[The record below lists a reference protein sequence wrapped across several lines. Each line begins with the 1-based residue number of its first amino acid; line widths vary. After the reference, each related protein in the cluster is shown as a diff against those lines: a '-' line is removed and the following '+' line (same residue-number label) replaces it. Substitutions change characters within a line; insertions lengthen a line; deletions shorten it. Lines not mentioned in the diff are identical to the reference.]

1 MTSTRSEDSDDD
13 NATLWARIKAARVRL
28 SSETDFYRNYGLPVG
43 SQPEANTEE
52 HQASSRDSEGE
63 PPKDPTIS
71 ASDEPREEKPETCL
85 AESEAN
91 VPEIPIISAS
101 DETGE
106 KKPETCPAE
115 SEADVPEIP
124 TISASD
130 KASEGKPE
138 TCPAESE
145 ANTPEIPTISTPDEA
160 SEEKPETCPAESE
173 GSVPEIP
180 TITTSDEISYKHPEP
195 CSLNSE
201 AEPND
206 VPTITA
212 PAEESEKQPE
222 TCSAGSE
229 CLPSPPATLT
239 LQDTLSVA
247 GLDQTQSQP
256 QEVGSAQASA
266 TQESVPLQSIPSTK
280 TEGPDLEPQPA
291 SRMADSDDSDVV
303 MLRPRNQNSS
313 SQNQENIRPT
323 GTEPGKH
330 KKTHSQRLNGRNGKR
345 NALSDKITD
354 GPSNIP
360 VEHISPAGNTGQEDL
375 TSQPRSSYKVAPPE
389 VQEELKKLQEEA
401 LAKAIERRFEAVLNS
416 NPETLNVVRE
426 GPGTNHESEEFLRIA
441 AFRTI
446 DVPGNRP
453 ESSNALSSRFRF
465 PQDVSDS
472 DRKKLQWSFYSRDTP
487 AYPTFDKDGKFMIST
502 EPTAECEGRSALL
515 ASYDE
520 GSSVGLKQPPQP
532 PRDFPEEIWDGMP
545 ADWLFRPSHSETN
558 LETYRQ
564 WFWRWLDSTVAL
576 AYPVDIYHEAFFDG
590 TAHTDGERGLFIP
603 DIESHETKIDMTDE
617 ETRLHYNETGTG
629 YIINYRLHL
638 LKEAEEK
645 GARIRRERGV
655 YLESCLDHG
664 EPNPYV
670 PKANIYL
677 RPAENRDV
685 PGLLELCNWY
695 IENTAL
701 CADLETLTRA
711 EMTQRIADCKQE
723 KLPFIV
729 AVERNSRHALDHRE
743 RVLGYALATD
753 YMGQT
758 TAGQHTVE
766 LEVFVSHGSKRL
778 GVARCLMDKLL
789 QVCDPTYVPHLGYFF
804 DSDLDDRPG
813 YECGGRRMLA
823 RLIFTY
829 CFSEDDKT
837 EYERVKEWLKGE
849 YNFHE
854 QGLLRG
860 VCVKF
865 GKWHDVSYLVRNVAN
880 FRP

>member
-1 MTSTRSEDSDDD
+1 MTSTRSEDGDED
-13 NATLWARIKAARVRL
+13 NATIWARIKAARVRL

-43 SQPEANTEE
+43 SQPQANTEE
-52 HQASSRDSEGE
+52 HQASSRGSEGE
-63 PPKDPTIS
+63 PPKVPTIS
-71 ASDEPREEKPETCL
+71 ASDEASEKQ
-85 AESEAN
+85 
-91 VPEIPIISAS
+91 
-101 DETGE
+101 
-106 KKPETCPAE
+106 PETCPAE
-115 SEADVPEIP
+115 STANVPEIP

-130 KASEGKPE
+130 ESSEKK
-138 TCPAESE
+138 PAESE
-145 ANTPEIPTISTPDEA
+145 A
-160 SEEKPETCPAESE
+160 
-173 GSVPEIP
+173 SVPELP
-180 TITTSDEISYKHPEP
+180 TITTSDEISYKQPEP
-195 CSLNSE
+195 CFLHSE

-206 VPTITA
+206 IPTITA
-212 PAEESEKQPE
+212 PGEESEKQPE

-229 CLPSPPATLT
+229 CLPSPPATVT
-239 LQDTLSVA
+239 FQDTLSVA
-247 GLDQTQSQP
+247 GLDQIQSQP
-256 QEVGSAQASA
+256 HEVGSPQVSA
-266 TQESVPLQSIPSTK
+266 TQESVALQSIPSTK
-280 TEGPDLEPQPA
+280 TEEPQPA
-291 SRMADSDDSDVV
+291 SRMPDSDDSDVV

-345 NALSDKITD
+345 NVLSDKITD
-354 GPSNIP
+354 GPSNTP
-360 VEHISPAGNTGQEDL
+360 VEHISTAGNTGPEDL
-375 TSQPRSSYKVAPPE
+375 ASQPRSSYKVAPPE

-401 LAKAIERRFEAVLNS
+401 LAKAIERRFEVVLNS

-426 GPGTNHESEEFLRIA
+426 GPGTDPESEEFLKIA

-446 DVPGNRP
+446 NVPGNRP
-453 ESSNALSSRFRF
+453 ESSNVLSSRFRF
-465 PQDVSDS
+465 PQDVSES
-472 DRKKLQWSFYSRDTP
+472 ERKKLQWSFYSRDTP
-487 AYPTFDKDGKFMIST
+487 AYPTFDKGGKFMIST
-502 EPTAECEGRSALL
+502 QPTAESEERSALL
-515 ASYDE
+515 ASYDD
-520 GSSVGLKQPPQP
+520 GSPVGLKQPPQP
-532 PRDFPEEIWDGMP
+532 PRDFPDEIWDGIP
-545 ADWLFRPSHSETN
+545 ADWLFRPSYSETN
-558 LETYRQ
+558 TNLERYRQ
-564 WFWRWLDSTVAL
+564 WFWRWLDSTVVL

-603 DIESHETKIDMTDE
+603 DIESHDTKIDMTDE
-617 ETRLHYNETGTG
+617 ETRLHYNETGAG

-645 GARIRRERGV
+645 GARVRRERGV
-655 YLESCLDHG
+655 YLESCLYHE

-695 IENTAL
+695 IHNTAL

-711 EMTQRIADCKQE
+711 EMIQRIADSKQE

-729 AVERNSRHALDHRE
+729 AVERNNRHALDHLE

-758 TAGQHTVE
+758 TAGRHTVE

-829 CFSEDDKT
+829 CFSEDDKS

-849 YNFHE
+849 YSFYE

-865 GKWHDVSYLVRNVAN
+865 GKLHNVSYLVRNVAN
-880 FRP
+880 FTP

>member
-1 MTSTRSEDSDDD
+1 MTSTRSEDGDED
-13 NATLWARIKAARVRL
+13 NATIWARVKAARVRL

-43 SQPEANTEE
+43 SQPQANTEE

-63 PPKDPTIS
+63 PPKVPTIS
-71 ASDEPREEKPETCL
+71 ASDEASEKQPETCP
-85 AESEAN
+85 AESTAN
-91 VPEIPIISAS
+91 VPEIPTISAS
-101 DETGE
+101 DESSEKKPAESEASVPELPTISASDESSE

-115 SEADVPEIP
+115 SEA
-124 TISASD
+124 
-130 KASEGKPE
+130 
-138 TCPAESE
+138 
-145 ANTPEIPTISTPDEA
+145 
-160 SEEKPETCPAESE
+160 
-173 GSVPEIP
+173 SVPEIP
-180 TITTSDEISYKHPEP
+180 TITTSDEISYKQPEP
-195 CSLNSE
+195 CFLHSE

-206 VPTITA
+206 IPTITA
-212 PAEESEKQPE
+212 PDEESEKQPE

-229 CLPSPPATLT
+229 CLPSPPATVT
-239 LQDTLSVA
+239 FQDTLSVA
-247 GLDQTQSQP
+247 GLDQIQSQP
-256 QEVGSAQASA
+256 HEVGSPQVSA
-266 TQESVPLQSIPSTK
+266 TQESVALQSIPSTK
-280 TEGPDLEPQPA
+280 IEDLEPQPA
-291 SRMADSDDSDVV
+291 SRMPDSDDSDVV

-345 NALSDKITD
+345 NVLSDKITD
-354 GPSNIP
+354 GPSNTP
-360 VEHISPAGNTGQEDL
+360 VEHISTAGNTGPEDL

-401 LAKAIERRFEAVLNS
+401 LAKAIERRFEVVLNS

-426 GPGTNHESEEFLRIA
+426 GPGTDPESEEFLKIA

-446 DVPGNRP
+446 NVPGNRP
-453 ESSNALSSRFRF
+453 ESSNVLSRRFRF
-465 PQDVSDS
+465 PQDVSEGE
-472 DRKKLQWSFYSRDTP
+472 RKKLQWSFYSRDTP
-487 AYPTFDKDGKFMIST
+487 AYPTFDKGGKFMIST
-502 EPTAECEGRSALL
+502 QPTAESEERSALL
-515 ASYDE
+515 ASYDD

-532 PRDFPEEIWDGMP
+532 PRDFPDEIWDGIP
-545 ADWLFRPSHSETN
+545 ADWLFRPSYSETN
-558 LETYRQ
+558 TNLERYRQ
-564 WFWRWLDSTVAL
+564 WFWRWLDSTVVL

-603 DIESHETKIDMTDE
+603 DIESHDTKIDMTDE
-617 ETRLHYNETGTG
+617 ETRLHYNETGAG

-645 GARIRRERGV
+645 GARVRRERGV
-655 YLESCLDHG
+655 YLESCLNHE

-695 IENTAL
+695 IHNTAL

-711 EMTQRIADCKQE
+711 EMIQRIADSKQE

-729 AVERNSRHALDHRE
+729 AVERNNRHALDHLE

-758 TAGQHTVE
+758 TAGRHTVE

-829 CFSEDDKT
+829 CFSEDDKS

-849 YNFHE
+849 YSFYE

-865 GKWHDVSYLVRNVAN
+865 GKLHNVSYLVRNVAN
-880 FRP
+880 FTP